1 MARRV
6 VIVKTWSARETLR
19 SVDVVPTYGAGI
31 DRQEEHPTP
40 DPRSSFSRPRA
51 RGPARGVIWSCFAT
65 RVFGRKNPTSQDLEV
80 DTKQRGE

>member
-51 RGPARGVIWSCFAT
+51 RERGDLVLFCYACFWAKKPDEP
-65 RVFGRKNPTSQDLEV
+65 RP
-80 DTKQRGE
+80 